1 MPGFEYIDGELC
13 CDGKSIS
20 EIAANV
26 KTPFYLYSY
35 EILKSNYYNYVN
47 AFSDVDLLICYAC
60 KANSNIGI
68 LRALGK
74 LGSGADILSQG
85 ELIRAI
91 KAGIPPEKIVFNGN
105 GKTKEELEYAL
116 DTGVFIFNVDSPA
129 ELFTL
134 NEVARTKNIIAKV
147 ALRVNPD
154 INPLTHPYVAT
165 GLAKSKFGIPIHEAK
180 EVYRIANSL
189 ENIKILGVHS
199 HIGSQLSKVE
209 LYLETLKKILNLIR
223 DLKNVNIHIEF
234 INLGGGIGIPYHEK
248 DIMPE
253 PKDLAHA
260 IKTLIKGTY
269 KLILEP
275 GRSIVG
281 PAGVL
286 VTKVLYQKHTHKKN
300 FLVVDAGMNDLIR
313 PSIYNA
319 YHQILSVV
327 DHRHK
332 EQVTYDIV
340 GPICEEAD
348 FLARDRILHRMKQ
361 GDLIVVKDAGAYGFS
376 MSSNYNSRL
385 RCPEVMVISD
395 KEYIIRDRDTHEEL
409 INKEH
414 IPEVLQ

>member
-1 MPGFEYIDGELC
+1 
-13 CDGKSIS
+13 
-20 EIAANV
+20 
-26 KTPFYLYSY
+26 
-35 EILKSNYYNYVN
+35 
-47 AFSDVDLLICYAC
+47 
-60 KANSNIGI
+60 
-68 LRALGK
+68 
-74 LGSGADILSQG
+74 
-85 ELIRAI
+85 
-91 KAGIPPEKIVFNGN
+91 
-105 GKTKEELEYAL
+105 
-116 DTGVFIFNVDSPA
+116 
-129 ELFTL
+129 
-134 NEVARTKNIIAKV
+134 
-147 ALRVNPD
+147 
-154 INPLTHPYVAT
+154 
-165 GLAKSKFGIPIHEAK
+165 
-180 EVYRIANSL
+180 
-189 ENIKILGVHS
+189 
-199 HIGSQLSKVE
+199 